1 MEASIQERGCS
12 RQALRQHDVLRRT
25 RQARSTREACGYAAN
40 ALERGLIRSARFAL
54 IALRG
59 AGAETN
65 ARRSSTKCLAGVLE
79 TRDVRAHVSRLR
91 PCELQFLRR
100 SLRAVRLRRL
110 QAAQTRA
117 HRNVDGGRTA
127 AAERSRCVS

>member
-25 RQARSTREACGYAAN
+25 NKARSIRKACRHVTN
-40 ALERGLIRSARFAL
+40 ACERGLIRSARFAL

-59 AGAETN
+59 AGAETS
-65 ARRSSTKCLAGVLE
+65 ARRSSTKRLAGVLE
-79 TRDVRAHVSRLR
+79 IRDVRAHGSRLR

-100 SLRAVRLRRL
+100 SLRAIRFRRL
-110 QAAQTRA
+110 QAPVARA
-117 HRNVDGGRTA
+117 HRDIDG
-127 AAERSRCVS
+127 